1 MLQKLLKLV
10 CANNA
15 QFTLLTPLPLIDGN
29 TTRLFMHQSRI
40 VITGLGLTSPNGN
53 SLEEYRKNLLDGV
66 AGIQTIDM
74 RYMGKV
80 PAGVCNFDP
89 KKHQKRKELR
99 VGTRAGSIAIYSA
112 REAVANS
119 GLDFENFDKSRIG
132 VYVGTTE
139 HGNVET
145 ENEVYN
151 ISKFDYDTRF
161 WTHHHNPRTVA
172 NNPAGEITINM
183 GITGPHYTIGAACA
197 AGNAGLVQ
205 ALQMLR
211 LGEVDVALAGG
222 VSESIQSFG
231 IFAGFKS
238 QGALGTHETD
248 VNKTSRPFDKSRNGI
263 VVSEGGCIYV
273 LERLKDAQ
281 ARGAN
286 IIAEIVGYCINSDAS
301 DYVLPNPERQAECMT
316 KALKV
321 AGMKPEDVDIVN
333 THATSTPMGDI
344 QEIKAIKE
352 IFGNSPTTYVNNT
365 KSFIGHC
372 MGAAGALELAGNLP
386 SFDDN
391 IIHPTIN
398 VEELDEECAMPN
410 LVINEPRKV
419 DAVKVILNNSF
430 GMLGINSALIVKK
443 FED

>member
-1 MLQKLLKLV
+1 
-10 CANNA
+10 
-15 QFTLLTPLPLIDGN
+15 
-29 TTRLFMHQSRI
+29 MHKSRI
-40 VITGLGLTSPNGN
+40 VITGVGLTSPNGN
-53 SLEEYRKNLLDGV
+53 TLEEYRNNLL
-66 AGIQTIDM
+66 AGIAGVQIIDM

-89 KKHQKRKELR
+89 KKYQSRRELR
-99 VGTRAGSIAIYSA
+99 VGTRAGSIAVYSA
-112 REAVANS
+112 HEAINSS

-132 VYVGTTE
+132 VYIGTTE

-197 AGNAGLVQ
+197 AGNAGLIQ

-248 VNKTSRPFDKSRNGI
+248 PNKTSRPFDKTRNGI
-263 VVSEGGCIYV
+263 VVSEGGAIYV
-273 LERLKDAQ
+273 LERLEDAQ

-286 IIAEIVGYCINSDAS
+286 IIAEIVGYRINSDAG
-301 DYVLPNPERQAECMT
+301 DYVLPDPVRQAECMHA
-316 KALKV
+316 ALKV
-321 AGMKPEDVDIVN
+321 AGMKPGDVDIVN

-344 QEIKAIKE
+344 QECKAIRE
-352 IFGNSPTTYVNNT
+352 VFANCPTTYINNT
-365 KSFIGHC
+365 KSFIGHA

-386 SFDDN
+386 SFKDN

-398 VEELDEECAMPN
+398 IEDLDPECALPN
-410 LVINEPRKV
+410 LVINEPLKV

-430 GMLGINSALIVKK
+430 GMLGINSALIVRK

>member
-1 MLQKLLKLV
+1 
-10 CANNA
+10 
-15 QFTLLTPLPLIDGN
+15 
-29 TTRLFMHQSRI
+29 MHQSRI
-40 VITGLGLTSPNGN
+40 VITGVGLTSPNGN
-53 SLEEYRKNLLDGV
+53 TLEEYRKNLLAGV
-66 AGIQTIDM
+66 AGVQIIDM

-89 KKHQKRKELR
+89 KKYQTRKELR
-99 VGTRAGSIAIYSA
+99 VGTRAGSIAVYA
-112 REAVANS
+112 AHEAINDS
-119 GLDFENFDKSRIG
+119 SLDFENFDKSRIG

-197 AGNAGLVQ
+197 AGNAGLIQ

-248 VNKTSRPFDKSRNGI
+248 PNKTSRPFDKTRNGI
-263 VVSEGGCIYV
+263 VVSEGGAIYV
-273 LERLKDAQ
+273 LERLEDAQ

-286 IIAEIVGYCINSDAS
+286 IIAEIVGYRINSDAG
-301 DYVLPNPERQAECMT
+301 DYVLPDPVRQAECMHA
-316 KALKV
+316 ALKV
-321 AGMKPEDVDIVN
+321 AGMEPGDVDIVN

-344 QEIKAIKE
+344 QECKAIRE
-352 IFGNSPTTYVNNT
+352 VFADCPTTYINNT
-365 KSFIGHC
+365 KSFIGHA

-386 SFDDN
+386 SFKDN

-398 VEELDEECAMPN
+398 IEDLDPECALPN
-410 LVINEPRKV
+410 LVINEPLKV

-430 GMLGINSALIVKK
+430 GMLGINSALIVRK